1 MPILRD
7 WNLEID
13 ADMVLR
19 GQGAN
24 PHIVRARSPALV
36 ALAEQAL
43 VAGLP
48 LLQPAVVYRQL
59 PVESRRH
66 ERLTL
71 AGGATLT
78 GPLIAQ
84 HLGAAERVVIALCT
98 IGEALEQRVSAL
110 FARDPT
116 SALALDGLGSAAVE
130 ALATAA
136 CHHFESLAAAEGLQT
151 SLPLNPGL
159 TGWPLADGQRQI
171 FALLDGRQIGVTLT
185 ASSLMLPRK
194 STSFVLGFGH
204 SLVSAGQPCDYC
216 HLRETCRYQ
225 ERDDGNKRPLW
236 RLANFRD
243 STPRQ

>member
-19 GQGAN
+19 GQGAD
-24 PHIVRARSPALV
+24 PRLVRARHPALV

-43 VAGLP
+43 ADGRP
-48 LLQPAVVYRQL
+48 LLQPAVAYRQL
-59 PVESRRH
+59 PVESLRH

-71 AGGATLT
+71 AGGAILT
-78 GPLIAQ
+78 GPLVAQ
-84 HLGAAERVVIALCT
+84 HLGAAQQVVVALCT
-98 IGEALEQRVSAL
+98 IGEALEQRVSEL
-110 FARDPT
+110 FAREPT
-116 SALALDGLGSAAVE
+116 CALALDGLGSAAVE

-136 CHHFESLAAAEGLQT
+136 CQHFASLAAAAGLQT

-159 TGWPLADGQRQI
+159 SGWPLEEGQRQI
-171 FALLDGRQIGVTLT
+171 FALLDGQQIGVTLT

-194 STSFVLGFGH
+194 STSFVLGLGH
-204 SLVSAGQPCDYC
+204 GLASGGKPCGYC

-225 ERDDGNKRPLW
+225 EVYHRP
-236 RLANFRD
+236 
-243 STPRQ
+243 

>member
-7 WNLEID
+7 WNLEIA
-13 ADMVLR
+13 ADMILR
-19 GQGAN
+19 GQGAD
-24 PHIVRARSPALV
+24 PRLVRARSPALV

-43 VAGLP
+43 ADGRP
-48 LLQPAVVYRQL
+48 LLQPAVAYRQL
-59 PVESRRH
+59 PVESLRH

-78 GPLIAQ
+78 GPLVVQ
-84 HLGAAERVVIALCT
+84 HLGAAQQVVVVLCT
-98 IGEALEQRVSAL
+98 IGAALEQRVSEL

-136 CHHFESLAAAEGLQT
+136 CYHFESLAAAEGLQT

-159 TGWPLADGQRQI
+159 TGWPLEEGQRQI
-171 FALLDGRQIGVTLT
+171 FALLAGQQIGVTLT

-194 STSFVLGFGH
+194 STSFVLGLGRGLA
-204 SLVSAGQPCDYC
+204 SCGKPCDYC

-225 ERDDGNKRPLW
+225 EVY
-236 RLANFRD
+236 
-243 STPRQ
+243 Q